1 MKLTTKTNLKTKMTT
16 VSRSVTERLVVDLPP
31 DHAATIKLIAKGR
44 GLTVSDWLREQ
55 IAAGLVLH
63 GIKVSPT
70 ALSESI
76 RLGFTRQ
83 FSDARAAAIKSQA
96 LLYVVSKMLEQ
107 SYLAEGVTPELAQ
120 KAAQAE
126 IASAEADAEYVLS
139 DPAVIQMYAN
149 FAHEGE

>member
-1 MKLTTKTNLKTKMTT
+1 MTPTPKTNQKKTDSKPTD
-16 VSRSVTERLVVDLPP
+16 SLILRLDP
-31 DHAATIKLIAKGR
+31 DHIATIKLIAKSR

-76 RLGFTRQ
+76 RLGFARQ

-96 LLYVVSKMLEQ
+96 LLYVLSKMLEQ
-107 SYLAEGVTPELAQ
+107 SYFAEGVTPELAK

>member
-1 MKLTTKTNLKTKMTT
+1 MKMKTNKT
-16 VSRSVTERLVVDLPP
+16 TERLRVDLPP
-31 DHAATIKLIAKGR
+31 DHIATIKLIAKSR

-76 RLGFTRQ
+76 RLGFARQ

-96 LLYVVSKMLEQ
+96 LLYLMRKLLEQ
-107 SYLAEGVTPELAQ
+107 SYLAEGFTGELAE
-120 KAAQAE
+120 KAAIAE
-126 IASAEADAEYVLS
+126 VESAETDAEYVLS
-139 DPAVIQMYAN
+139 DPAVIAMYAN

>member
-1 MKLTTKTNLKTKMTT
+1 MTPTPKTNQKKTDSKPTD
-16 VSRSVTERLVVDLPP
+16 SLILRLDP
-31 DHAATIKLIAKGR
+31 DHIATIKLIAKSR

-70 ALSESI
+70 ALNESI